1 MIAMH
6 LSSLPVWKPLDTE
19 KLADWQPS
27 RALTHLV
34 LEGAVISAASVRT
47 VPPVTA
53 ERGSG
58 VCLCGC
64 GKENGTENGTCPQAE
79 SDGGQDRGRPGH
91 GDSEELRSSSEHPC
105 NHPFFLCCSQPINQ
119 ISVPSDRLLLV
130 RTSRRFQE
138 GGGKDL
144 FFF

>member
-27 RALTHLV
+27 RALTHFV
-34 LEGAVISAASVRT
+34 LEGAVISAASIRT

-58 VCLCGC
+58 VCPCGY
-64 GKENGTENGTCPQAE
+64 GKENRTENGTCLQAE
-79 SDGGQDRGRPGH
+79 SDGGQDCGRPGH
-91 GDSEELRSSSEHPC
+91 GDSEELRPPSGHPC
-105 NHPFFLCCSQPINQ
+105 NHPSF
-119 ISVPSDRLLLV
+119 VAPSPSIRYLFPQKDSSWWELQGDFKKEV
-130 RTSRRFQE
+130 GRT
-138 GGGKDL
+138 